1 MNDWLVQWGLEAW
14 KPALRALVMP
24 PVPML
29 LLVLLGLALVRRR
42 PWLGRSLGV
51 VGVLA
56 TWVICTPWAGHVLQ
70 AALTQPP
77 PPLAAPQIAALR
89 QAPRTAILVLG
100 AGRRT
105 VMLEYDQPDMTPL
118 TLERL
123 RYGWWL
129 ARQTGLPLGYSGG
142 VGHGARDGLTEAE
155 AVAVVTTRDR
165 GVPLRWAEQRSRDT
179 NENARYSVAMLQ
191 ADGITRVVLVTHGFH
206 QRRALAAFQRAI
218 AQSGRPLDLVA
229 APVGLRPAP
238 TGELSD
244 YLPGSQGLLDSSIAL
259 HEWLGR
265 LAGA

>member
-1 MNDWLVQWGLEAW
+1 MNDWLVLWGLEAW
-14 KPALRALVMP
+14 KPALRALVLP

-29 LLVLLGLALVRRR
+29 LLVLLGLVLVRRQPR
-42 PWLGRSLGV
+42 LGRSLGLA
-51 VGVLA
+51 GVLA
-56 TWVICTPWAGHVLQ
+56 TWAVCTPWAGHVLQ
-70 AALTQPP
+70 TALTQPP
-77 PPLAAPQIAALR
+77 PPLSADQITTLR

-105 VMLEYDQPDMTPL
+105 LLMEYGQPDLTPL

-123 RYGWWL
+123 RFGWWL

-155 AVAVVTTRDR
+155 AVALVTQRDQ
-165 GVPLRWAEQRSRDT
+165 GVPLRWSEQKSRDT

-191 ADGITRVVLVTHGFH
+191 ADGITRLVLVTHGFH

-218 AQSGRPLDLVA
+218 AASGRPLQLVA
-229 APVGLRPAP
+229 APVGLRPPP

-244 YLPGSQGLLDSSIAL
+244 YLPGPQGLLDSSIAL

>member
-1 MNDWLVQWGLEAW
+1 MNDWLVLWGVEAW
-14 KPALRALVMP
+14 KPALQALVMP

-42 PWLGRSLGV
+42 PRLGRSLAV
-51 VGVLA
+51 AGVLA
-56 TWVICTPWAGHVLQ
+56 TWVVCTPWAGQALQ

-77 PPLAAPQIAALR
+77 PPLPTEQIAALR
-89 QAPRTAILVLG
+89 RAPDTAILVLG

-105 VMLEYDQPDMTPL
+105 ELLEYGQPDLTPL

-142 VGHGARDGLTEAE
+142 VGHGARDGPTEAE
-155 AVAVVTTRDR
+155 AVALVTTRDQ

-191 ADGITRVVLVTHGFH
+191 ADGITRLVLVTHGFH

-218 AQSGRPLDLVA
+218 ASSGRPLQLIA
-229 APVGLRPAP
+229 APVGLRPLP
-238 TGELSD
+238 TGALSD
-244 YLPGSQGLLDSSIAL
+244 YLPGSQGLFDSSIAL

>member
-1 MNDWLVQWGLEAW
+1 MNDWLVLWGLQAW
-14 KPALRALVMP
+14 KPALQVLVLP

-29 LLVLLGLALVRRR
+29 LLVLLGLALVRRHPR
-42 PWLGRSLGV
+42 LGRTLGV
-51 VGVLA
+51 AGVLA
-56 TWVICTPWAGHVLQ
+56 TWLVCTPWAGHRLQ
-70 AALTQPP
+70 AVLTQPP
-77 PPLAAPQIAALR
+77 PALPADQIAALR
-89 QAPRTAILVLG
+89 RAPDTAILVLG

-105 VMLEYDQPDMTPL
+105 LLLEYGQPDLTAL

-129 ARQTGLPLGYSGG
+129 ARQTSLPLGYSGG
-142 VGHGARDGLTEAE
+142 LGHGARGGPTEAE

-165 GVPLRWAEQRSRDT
+165 GVPLRWAEQQSRDT

-191 ADGITRVVLVTHGFH
+191 ADGITRLVLVTHGFH

-218 AQSGRPLDLVA
+218 AASGRPLQLVA
-229 APVGLRPAP
+229 APVGLRPPP
-238 TGELSD
+238 TGEWSD
-244 YLPGSQGLLDSSIAL
+244 YLPSAGGLLDSNIAL

>member
-1 MNDWLVQWGLEAW
+1 MNDWLVLWGLEAW
-14 KPALRALVMP
+14 KPALRAMVMP

-51 VGVLA
+51 VGVVA
-56 TWVICTPWAGHVLQ
+56 TWMVCTPWAGHVLQ
-70 AALTQPP
+70 VALTQPP
-77 PPLAAPQIAALR
+77 PPISAGQIATLR
-89 QAPRTAILVLG
+89 QAPGAAILVLG
-100 AGRRT
+100 SGRRT
-105 VMLEYDQPDMTPL
+105 LLLEYDQPDLTPM

-142 VGHGARDGLTEAE
+142 IGHGARDGLTEAE
-155 AVAVVTTRDR
+155 AVAVVTKRDR
-165 GVPLRWAEQRSRDT
+165 GVPLRWAEGRSRDT

-191 ADGITRVVLVTHGFH
+191 ADGITRLVLVTHGFH

-218 AQSGRPLDLVA
+218 AASGRPLQLVA
-229 APVGLRPAP
+229 APVGLRPDP
-238 TGELSD
+238 TGVLSD
-244 YLPGSQGLLDSSIAL
+244 YLPGHQGLLDSSIAL

>member
-1 MNDWLVQWGLEAW
+1 MNDWLVLWGVEAW
-14 KPALRALVMP
+14 KPALRMLLMP

-29 LLVLLGLALVRRR
+29 LLALVGLALVRRR
-42 PWLGRSLGV
+42 PRLGRALAGL
-51 VGVLA
+51 GVLA
-56 TWVICTPWAGHVLQ
+56 TWMVCTPWAGHTLQ
-70 AALTQPP
+70 TVLTQPP
-77 PPLAAPQIAALR
+77 PALPAEQISALR
-89 QAPRTAILVLG
+89 QAPHTAILVLG

-105 VMLEYDQPDMTPL
+105 LLLEYGQPDLTPL

-129 ARQTGLPLGYSGG
+129 ARQTGLPLAYSGG
-142 VGHGARDGLTEAE
+142 VGHGARDGPTEAE
-155 AVAVVTTRDR
+155 AVALVTTRDQ

-191 ADGITRVVLVTHGFH
+191 VDGITRLVLVTHGFH

-218 AQSGRPLDLVA
+218 AASGRPLHLVA
-229 APVGLRPAP
+229 APVGLRPPP
-238 TGELSD
+238 TGDLSD

>member
-51 VGVLA
+51 AGVLA
-56 TWVICTPWAGHVLQ
+56 TWVICTPWAGHALQ
-70 AALTQPP
+70 TALTQPP
-77 PPLAAPQIAALR
+77 PALSAGQIAALR
-89 QAPRTAILVLG
+89 QAPHTAILVLG

-105 VMLEYDQPDMTPL
+105 LQLEYGQPDLTPL

-142 VGHGARDGLTEAE
+142 VGHGASDGLTEAE
-155 AVAVVTTRDR
+155 AVALVTRRDQ
-165 GVPLRWAEQRSRDT
+165 GVPLRWSEQQSRDT

-191 ADGITRVVLVTHGFH
+191 AAGVNRVVVVTHGFH
-206 QRRALAAFQRAI
+206 QRRVQAAFQRAI
-218 AQSGRPLDLVA
+218 ARSGRPLDVVA

-238 TGELSD
+238 SGALSD

>member
-14 KPALRALVMP
+14 KPALRMLVMP

-42 PWLGRSLGV
+42 PRLGRSLGV
-51 VGVLA
+51 AGVLA

-70 AALTQPP
+70 TTLTLPP
-77 PPLAAPQIAALR
+77 PPLSADRIASLR

-105 VMLEYDQPDMTPL
+105 EMLEYGQPDLTAM

-206 QRRALAAFQRAI
+206 QRRAQAAFQRAI
-218 AQSGRPLDLVA
+218 AQSGRPLDVVA
-229 APVGLRPAP
+229 APVGLRPDP
-238 TGELSD
+238 TGVLSD

>member
-1 MNDWLVQWGLEAW
+1 MNDWLVLWGLEAW
-14 KPALRALVMP
+14 KPALRALVLP

-42 PWLGRSLGV
+42 PRLGRSLGLA
-51 VGVLA
+51 GVLA
-56 TWVICTPWAGHVLQ
+56 TWAVCTPWAGHVLQ
-70 AALTQPP
+70 TALTQPP
-77 PPLAAPQIAALR
+77 PPLSADQITTLR

-105 VMLEYDQPDMTPL
+105 LLMEYGQPDLTPL

-123 RYGWWL
+123 RFGWWL

-155 AVAVVTTRDR
+155 AVALVTQRDQ
-165 GVPLRWAEQRSRDT
+165 GVPLRWSEQKSRDT

-191 ADGITRVVLVTHGFH
+191 ADGITRLVLVTHGFH

-218 AQSGRPLDLVA
+218 AASGRPLQLVA
-229 APVGLRPAP
+229 APVGLRPPP

-244 YLPGSQGLLDSSIAL
+244 YLPGPQGLLDSSIAL

>member
-1 MNDWLVQWGLEAW
+1 MNDWLVHWGLEAW

-42 PWLGRSLGV
+42 PGLGRSLAV
-51 VGVLA
+51 LGVLA
-56 TWVICTPWAGHVLQ
+56 TWLVCTPWAGHLLQ
-70 AALTQPP
+70 QALTRPP
-77 PPLAAPQIAALR
+77 PPLAAAQVASLR
-89 QAPRTAILVLG
+89 QAPGTAILVLG

-105 VMLEYDQPDMTPL
+105 LMLEYGQPDLTPL

-142 VGHGARDGLTEAE
+142 VGHGARDGVTEAD
-155 AVAVVTTRDR
+155 AVALVTVRDH
-165 GVPLRWAEQRSRDT
+165 GVPLRWAEGRSRDT

-191 ADGITRVVLVTHGFH
+191 AAGITRLVLVTHGFH
-206 QRRALAAFQRAI
+206 QQRALAAFGRAI
-218 AQSGRPLDLVA
+218 ANSGRPMALVA
-229 APVGLRPAP
+229 APVGLRPPP
-238 TGELSD
+238 TPALGD
-244 YLPGSQGLLDSSIAL
+244 FLPGHDGLAHSIWAV
-259 HEWLGR
+259 HEWLGW